1 MAKAVGHAGASWVQR
16 GEASAHVDY
25 TGQVRVF
32 RQAPCYIPP
41 GVLAV
46 WPSYCP
52 PPPRVSVLYPKL
64 EGRGKVR
71 AGHSGSVRRQIQAQ
85 AQGPGGVLGA
95 QGTPTP
101 RLSSMLTA
109 LAPES
114 QPWRLQTPDPRIPCL
129 VSLQPSLWL
138 PHPAGRLCSP
148 SPDTA
153 WLSRPLRRQT
163 ESARHL
169 EQMVPLLKITL
180 PCAAGPGDR
189 RGCGWGWG
197 PRAALTSHLHRDRC
211 ECSLPRDTGPGD
223 PSLTDA
229 VQSHRPAAEVWP

>member
-114 QPWRLQTPDPRIPCL
+114 QPWRLQTPDLRIPCL
-129 VSLQPSLWL
+129 MSLQHLFGS
-138 PHPAGRLCSP
+138 HTRQAGS
-148 SPDTA
+148 
-153 WLSRPLRRQT
+153 
-163 ESARHL
+163 
-169 EQMVPLLKITL
+169 
-180 PCAAGPGDR
+180 
-189 RGCGWGWG
+189 
-197 PRAALTSHLHRDRC
+197 AALPLTRHGCPGHCGDKQN
-211 ECSLPRDTGPGD
+211 LPGTLNRWC
-223 PSLTDA
+223 
-229 VQSHRPAAEVWP
+229 RF